1 MHELL
6 SGKAALV
13 TGGASGIGRAACLA
27 FAREGAT
34 VCVVDRNAA
43 LAADTVAAI
52 VAAGGRA
59 SAITA
64 DVADEDSV
72 RAMVAQAVAAY
83 GRIDCCFNNAGI
95 GTTETHSRGK
105 RLDELELAEWQ
116 RMQDVNLTGVFLCMK
131 HELRHMR
138 DHGGAIV
145 NTASIAGL
153 TALPKASAYCA
164 SKHGVVG
171 LTKSAAIDYAAD
183 GIRVNAICPGHILT
197 PLLGPD
203 ADSRRPELSRRI
215 PLGRLGTAEEIAEM
229 VVWLCSDRAAFTTG
243 AALLA
248 DGGRLAGG

>member
-1 MHELL
+1 MQELL
-6 SGKAALV
+6 SGKTALV
-13 TGGASGIGRAACLA
+13 TGGASGIGKAACLA
-27 FAREGAT
+27 FAREGAA

-43 LAADTVAAI
+43 LAAETVAHI
-52 VAAGGRA
+52 VRTGGRA
-59 SAITA
+59 TAITA
-64 DVADEDSV
+64 DVANEDSV
-72 RAMVAQAVAAY
+72 RAMVAQAIEAY
-83 GRIDCCFNNAGI
+83 GRLDCCFNNAGI

-105 RLDELELAEWQ
+105 RLDELELADWQ

-131 HELRHMR
+131 YELRHLVAQ
-138 DHGGAIV
+138 GGAIV

-153 TALPKASAYCA
+153 TALPKATAYVA
-164 SKHGVVG
+164 AKHGVVG

-183 GIRVNAICPGHILT
+183 GVRINAICPGHVTT

-203 ADSRRPELSRRI
+203 SGKGRPELGQRI